1 LIKRKEEIDTM
12 RNDKRSGKHYATSKI
27 SRPKKRRAKIL
38 NLKKSKLILLIIFIV
53 FFIYVSISFSAK
65 YVVNLQNTTFAKS
78 TDLLFVSDYLTNDEE
93 IPEYDIYSDS
103 VIFKLKNNDDEN
115 LYKNEQN
122 VSYIITT
129 SAGTLS
135 SSSGTLKNGS
145 NDEDAITL
153 TSDSEQSCIVE
164 VTTKKPYTTTLKAK
178 FNFIGVGEKT
188 GYKITYKG
196 YYVVLDLYTGNNLE
210 DIVIDY
216 SGFEPDT
223 ANSLMS
229 SFTNG
234 TTGTIESGD
243 LEKNSHY
250 ELFFKKGTSTGTHNK
265 TEIQRYTSKIKIGG

>member
-1 LIKRKEEIDTM
+1 M
-12 RNDKRSGKHYATSKI
+12 RNDKKSGKHYATSKI

-103 VIFKLKNNDDEN
+103 VTFKLKNNDDEN